1 MQTGLFITLEGGE
14 GSGKTTTSEVVK
26 TRLEAMGYQVVLTRE
41 PGGVEVSEAIRN
53 TIMNYE
59 LHKKTEILLF
69 AAARVEHLHQKII
82 PALNANKI
90 VLCDRYIDSSIVY
103 QGMARNS
110 DTNYVKDINYWATDE
125 FLPDLTI
132 FFDVKP
138 EIALGRI
145 SEDER
150 EVNRFDNEKLEF
162 HNAIY
167 EGYTKIANEN
177 KARIKKVD
185 ATAEQEQVIDAVMT
199 LVTEQING

>member
-1 MQTGLFITLEGGE
+1 MQRGIFITLEGGE

-26 TRLEAMGYQVVLTRE
+26 TKLEAMGYQVVLTRE

-90 VLCDRYIDSSIVY
+90 VLCDRYIDSSVVY

-110 DTNYVKDINYWATDE
+110 DTNYVRDINYWATDE

-138 EIALGRI
+138 EIALERI
-145 SEDER
+145 SVEER

-162 HNAIY
+162 HKAIY
-167 EGYTKIANEN
+167 DGYTKLSAEN

-185 ATAEQEQVIDAVMT
+185 ATKNQSAVIEDVLT
-199 LVTEQING
+199 LITEKING